1 MMSMKRMSNMPA
13 VIKYVT
19 NKKPTHVF
27 VLTDEGDVIG
37 VYERKI
43 DAQNDA
49 IKYELTNYYIQETEF
64 K

>member
-1 MMSMKRMSNMPA
+1 MPTVA
-13 VIKYVT
+13 KYIN
-19 NKKPTHVF
+19 NKKPAHVF
-27 VLTDEGDVIG
+27 VLTDDGDVLG

-49 IKYELTNYYIQETEF
+49 IKYNLTDYYIQETEF

>member
-1 MMSMKRMSNMPA
+1 MPSA
-13 VIKYVT
+13 LKYKT
-19 NKKPTHVF
+19 LTKPKHVF
-27 VLTDEGDVIG
+27 VLIDEGDVLK
-37 VYERKI
+37 VYESKI

>member
-1 MMSMKRMSNMPA
+1 MPA
-13 VIKYVT
+13 ALIYKT
-19 NKKPTHVF
+19 TKKPTHVF
-27 VLTDEGDVIG
+27 VLTDEGDVLG

-49 IKYELTNYYIQETEF
+49 IKYELTDYHIQETEF

>member
-1 MMSMKRMSNMPA
+1 MPA

-27 VLTDEGDVIG
+27 VLTDEGDVLG

-49 IKYELTNYYIQETEF
+49 IKYELTNYHIVETEF